1 MAILGGGGTVGESG
15 QCMWLRIV
23 LFIQAQSWRS
33 ISTQLPDW
41 EISATKCS
49 SSLQSSRVWVPRAPF
64 TPLSSPHTPRS
75 SPPSAFLS
83 SLPLSRW
90 TAFSGASPSLPY
102 TLAPSSVSLLS
113 FQLLSCLCPTSP
125 PVLPSVPT
133 PPCFWV
139 SPHTLFPF
147 LSWLHTLCFYPTPQ
161 QRNISLFG
169 IPLPSFSLSHTQKL
183 PILWIYIYI
192 YFKVAL
198 CGMRGLISR
207 TRDWTR
213 NPCIRSVES

>member
-1 MAILGGGGTVGESG
+1 MGSQDSVCGSE
-15 QCMWLRIV
+15 
-23 LFIQAQSWRS
+23 LFSIQAQSWRN
-33 ISTQLPDW
+33 IGIQLPDW

-49 SSLQSSRVWVPRAPF
+49 SSLQNFLVWVPRASL
-64 TPLSSPHTPRS
+64 TSLSSPHTPPS
-75 SPPSAFLS
+75 CPPSAFLS

-90 TAFSGASPSLPY
+90 TVFSGASPSLPY

-139 SPHTLFPF
+139 SPHILCPF
-147 LSWLHTLCFYPTPQ
+147 LSWLHPLCFYPTPQ

-169 IPLPSFSLSHTQKL
+169 IPPPSFSLSYTQKL
-183 PILWIYIYI
+183 PIL
-192 YFKVAL
+192 
-198 CGMRGLISR
+198 
-207 TRDWTR
+207 
-213 NPCIRSVES
+213 